1 MDGYVAFSIS
11 LQIPPPRSEDKYSWD
26 LPKIVAGRIEE
37 LGKNGEGI
45 EKKEKRMLF
54 LINLSH
60 LWDIKG
66 TNEIWAE
73 ATAQSY

>member
-1 MDGYVAFSIS
+1 MDGYVTFSIS
-11 LQIPPPRSEDKYSWD
+11 LRIPPLRSEDKYSLD
-26 LPKIVAGRIEE
+26 LPKIVARRIEE
-37 LGKNGEGI
+37 LEKNGEGI

-66 TNEIWAE
+66 TNEI
-73 ATAQSY
+73 